1 MENSCNLA
9 SRDFEFFDLST
20 IPKPST
26 QTLMVIKSET
36 INLQAFPTVK
46 LDSEIRH
53 VVQDESASSF
63 GQLKVWRTQLLS
75 ALASKDLESKKQLS
89 EELDGWDG
97 WDGWDALTSPNRLEL
112 SALLG
117 SLNRQPL
124 WAD

>member
-26 QTLMVIKSET
+26 QTLMVIRSET

-53 VVQDESASSF
+53 VVHDESASSF

-97 WDGWDALTSPNRLEL
+97 WDALTSPNRLEL